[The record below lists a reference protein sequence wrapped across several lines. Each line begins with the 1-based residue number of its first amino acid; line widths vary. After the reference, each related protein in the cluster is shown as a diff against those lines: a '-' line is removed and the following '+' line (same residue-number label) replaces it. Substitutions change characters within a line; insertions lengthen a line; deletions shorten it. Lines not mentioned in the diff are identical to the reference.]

1 MSYQQINIAYQ
12 KTLREV
18 DQRMKELEKSEKT
31 KNRFEK
37 FKYDVRMLVI
47 EQRMRELKYLKEKI
61 NNFKS

>member
-1 MSYQQINIAYQ
+1 MSYQKLNIAYQ
-12 KTLREV
+12 NTLREI
-18 DQRMKELEKSEKT
+18 DHRMKELEKSKKT

-37 FKYDVRMLVI
+37 FKYDVRMLMI